1 MKNSTIGTNV
11 AIETRPLWS
20 IFKPPAMRVFVDFR
34 ILLYSM
40 KNLNMLS
47 ILSLKKS
54 YTEATMKR
62 SLVLV
67 VCLLAVFAVLV
78 GCGQSKEEK
87 AAEKIVEKI
96 IERNSPGAD
105 VDFIKGNMNIK
116 TEAGEMSININDS
129 AKLPDNFPKDVFV
142 MKSAEVKM
150 TMDMPQGTSASFL
163 SKEDMSSVFSK
174 YQNEMTS
181 KGWEQKMS
189 MNLGEGATLV
199 YEKDQ
204 RVANITM
211 AKEEEGTIINLIINK
226 K

>member
-1 MKNSTIGTNV
+1 
-11 AIETRPLWS
+11 
-20 IFKPPAMRVFVDFR
+20 
-34 ILLYSM
+34 
-40 KNLNMLS
+40 
-47 ILSLKKS
+47 
-54 YTEATMKR
+54 MKR
-62 SLVLV
+62 SFILVAFSLS
-67 VCLLAVFAVLV
+67 VFAILT

-87 AAEKIVEKI
+87 AAEKVVEEI
-96 IERNSPGAD
+96 IEKTSQGETE
-105 VDFIKGNMNIK
+105 VDLIKGNMSIK

-129 AKLPDNFPKDVFV
+129 AKLPDNFPNDVFV
-142 MKSAEVKM
+142 MKNAEVKM

-163 SKEDMSSVFSK
+163 SKEDMSSVFAK
-174 YQNEMTS
+174 YQSEMNL

-211 AKEEEGTIINLIINK
+211 AKDEKGTMINLVVNK

>member
-1 MKNSTIGTNV
+1 M
-11 AIETRPLWS
+11 
-20 IFKPPAMRVFVDFR
+20 
-34 ILLYSM
+34 
-40 KNLNMLS
+40 
-47 ILSLKKS
+47 KKS
-54 YTEATMKR
+54 FILA
-62 SLVLV
+62 
-67 VCLLAVFAVLV
+67 VCSLAVFAVLV

>member
-1 MKNSTIGTNV
+1 M
-11 AIETRPLWS
+11 
-20 IFKPPAMRVFVDFR
+20 
-34 ILLYSM
+34 
-40 KNLNMLS
+40 
-47 ILSLKKS
+47 KKS
-54 YTEATMKR
+54 FILAIC
-62 SLVLV
+62 S
-67 VCLLAVFAVLV
+67 LAVFAVLL

-142 MKSAEVKM
+142 MKGAEVKM